1 MIEIERFDPFNN
13 RLCRNV
19 RNALSESFKKVLEQ
33 NKMQPARRVSG
44 FFLNDPLPACV
55 TAYIDQRLA
64 AYEQVLADVRKHQ
77 LDDPLGIAVAI
88 WDRRLFFETHE
99 YLEQRWMTAQG
110 DEKKLLQAIIRA
122 AGAYVHLEQGNLI
135 GAQRIAAKAVAVLEV
150 HQDRLTPYAD
160 PQLLLAKLRSLDP
173 MPPTLAGTAGPGNQ
187 LIHMEQFTQTQ
198 IDALSKRVAPDRFST
213 GQSNRELHIK
223 DISPHRGKLPA
234 GIIWPVTT
242 EEVSSILAYTYAE
255 GIPVTPWG
263 AGTSTEGNPL
273 PMHGGLVMDMTRM
286 DRIITIRPQDLQAD
300 VQPGVFRKTLNA
312 HTGRSGLFFP
322 PDPGA
327 DATIGGMIANNASGV
342 QTIKYG
348 ATRDYVMRLVVVLP
362 DGRVI
367 HTGGKAHK
375 SSSGYDLTR
384 LFVGSEGTLGVVT
397 EATLKL
403 AGIPIAHLAATVTF
417 ETLEEASQTV
427 AVLMGSGL
435 APAALE
441 LLTPELIALMNREKN
456 LGIAEKPSLFCEF
469 HGVSDAALNET
480 AALAEELCR
489 DGGALDF
496 KTGVKERKRKEL
508 WRARHEAW
516 ETIHRAFPGRETLI
530 VDAAVPISSY
540 PQMVIFS
547 QQQLDEKK
555 AVGFVFGHAGDGNLH
570 VVMVGD
576 PADDGEWASLEE
588 INDNIVHRAVEVGG
602 TCTGE
607 HGIGIGKRK
616 FMQLEHGEGYGLM
629 KQIKVL
635 MDPKGLMN
643 PGKMFL

>member
-1 MIEIERFDPFNN
+1 
-13 RLCRNV
+13 
-19 RNALSESFKKVLEQ
+19 
-33 NKMQPARRVSG
+33 
-44 FFLNDPLPACV
+44 
-55 TAYIDQRLA
+55 
-64 AYEQVLADVRKHQ
+64 
-77 LDDPLGIAVAI
+77 
-88 WDRRLFFETHE
+88 
-99 YLEQRWMTAQG
+99 
-110 DEKKLLQAIIRA
+110 
-122 AGAYVHLEQGNLI
+122 
-135 GAQRIAAKAVAVLEV
+135 
-150 HQDRLTPYAD
+150 
-160 PQLLLAKLRSLDP
+160 
-173 MPPTLAGTAGPGNQ
+173 
-187 LIHMEQFTQTQ
+187 MEQFTQAQ
-198 IDALSKRVAPDRFST
+198 IDALSTFVDPDRFST

-234 GIIWPVTT
+234 GIIWPTRT
-242 EEVSSILAYTYAE
+242 EEVATILAYTYAQ

-273 PMHGGLVMDMTRM
+273 PMRGGLVMDMTRM
-286 DRIITIRPQDLQAD
+286 NRIIAIRPQDLQAD
-300 VQPGVFRKTLNA
+300 VQPGVFRKTLNQ

-348 ATRDYVMRLVVVLP
+348 ATKDYVMRLVLVLP

-403 AGIPIAHLAATVTF
+403 AGIPVAHLAATATF
-417 ETLEEASQTV
+417 DSLEAASQTV

-441 LLTPELIALMNREKN
+441 LLTPELIALMNREKD
-456 LGIAEKPSLFCEF
+456 LGLAEKPSLFCEF
-469 HGVSDAALNET
+469 HGISEAALTET
-480 AALAEELCR
+480 AAMAETLCR
-489 DGGALDF
+489 DGGALGF
-496 KTGVKERKRKEL
+496 TTGVKERERKEL

-540 PQMVIFS
+540 PQMVLFS

-576 PADDGEWASLEE
+576 PADEAEWASLEA
-588 INDNIVHRAVEVGG
+588 INHNIVHRAVEVGG

-607 HGIGIGKRK
+607 HGIGVGKRQ
-616 FMQLEHGEGYGLM
+616 FMQLEHGEGYELM
-629 KQIKVL
+629 KRIKDL